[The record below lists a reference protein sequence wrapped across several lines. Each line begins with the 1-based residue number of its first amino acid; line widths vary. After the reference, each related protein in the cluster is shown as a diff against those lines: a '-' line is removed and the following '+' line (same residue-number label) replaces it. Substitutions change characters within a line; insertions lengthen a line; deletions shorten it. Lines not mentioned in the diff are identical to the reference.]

1 MNTPSADTPPRAR
14 ILLVDDHPMMRR
26 GIRQLLE
33 LEDDFLIVGEA
44 NNGEEAL
51 SLIDSVQPQLILLDN
66 NMPQMNGVET
76 LKRLRQVGYTGKILL
91 FTVSD
96 AERDVRDALRFG
108 ADGYLLKDMEPD
120 EVVDAVQRAARGETV
135 VAPAM
140 TAKLVNLLDDK
151 RDHAGSLLDQLT
163 PREREILSHLAQG
176 KSNKTIA
183 RALNISHDTV
193 KMHVRHILGKL
204 NLSSRV
210 QAAVFAVERKLT
222 TPPHRRSGRE
232 GGKSD

>member
-1 MNTPSADTPPRAR
+1 MNTQSTDISTRAR

-51 SLIDSVQPQLILLDN
+51 SLIDSLQPQLILLDN

-76 LKRLRQVGYTGKILL
+76 LKRLRQVGYNGKVLL

-108 ADGYLLKDMEPD
+108 ADGYLLKDMEP
-120 EVVDAVQRAARGETV
+120 EKLIQQVREALLGELVISPTLTRVLAQALREPQNAPQVELTDRERQVLKMIAGGNSNKMIGRKLGITEGTV
-135 VAPAM
+135 KVHV
-140 TAKLVNLLDDK
+140 KNLLHK
-151 RDHAGSLLDQLT
+151 
-163 PREREILSHLAQG
+163 
-176 KSNKTIA
+176 
-183 RALNISHDTV
+183 
-193 KMHVRHILGKL
+193 LGL
-204 NLSSRV
+204 RSRV
-210 QAAVFAVERKLT
+210 EAAVWAMEHMRA
-222 TPPHRRSGRE
+222 
-232 GGKSD
+232 

>member
-1 MNTPSADTPPRAR
+1 MNTPSAETPPRAR

-108 ADGYLLKDMEPD
+108 ADGYLLKDMEP
-120 EVVDAVQRAARGETV
+120 EKLIQQVREALQGELVISPTLTRV
-135 VAPAM
+135 LAQALREPQGAPARW
-140 TAKLVNLLDDK
+140 N
-151 RDHAGSLLDQLT
+151 
-163 PREREILSHLAQG
+163 
-176 KSNKTIA
+176 
-183 RALNISHDTV
+183 
-193 KMHVRHILGKL
+193 
-204 NLSSRV
+204 
-210 QAAVFAVERKLT
+210 
-222 TPPHRRSGRE
+222 
-232 GGKSD
+232 